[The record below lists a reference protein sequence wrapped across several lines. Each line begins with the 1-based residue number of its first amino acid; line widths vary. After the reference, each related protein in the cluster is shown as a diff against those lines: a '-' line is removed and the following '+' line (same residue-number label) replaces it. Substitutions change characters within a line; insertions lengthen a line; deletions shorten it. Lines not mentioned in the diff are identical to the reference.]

1 MLEEN
6 LRKDFVGKSIAE
18 KEKVFLIAQAALTK
32 MLTSRASNTNTR
44 TNCCKRYKIVQTTNL
59 NQLSSE
65 FRLLSNK
72 KTTFSFSRKLFLLK
86 FVFLHSK
93 YKNPLRRWANKKL
106 IVLRLILLET
116 H

>member
-44 TNCCKRYKIVQTTNL
+44 TNCCKRYK
-59 NQLSSE
+59 
-65 FRLLSNK
+65 
-72 KTTFSFSRKLFLLK
+72 LFK
-86 FVFLHSK
+86 QQ
-93 YKNPLRRWANKKL
+93 
-106 IVLRLILLET
+106 I
-116 H
+116 